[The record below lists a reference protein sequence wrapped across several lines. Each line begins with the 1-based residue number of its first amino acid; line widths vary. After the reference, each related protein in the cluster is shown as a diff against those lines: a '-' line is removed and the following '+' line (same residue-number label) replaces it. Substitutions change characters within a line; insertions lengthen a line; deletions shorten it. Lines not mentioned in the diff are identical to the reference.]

1 MHLLV
6 LSAFRP
12 VVEDRVP
19 SSLLSQCTFWC
30 SVLSD
35 ATNKLREAI
44 STKSQCTFWCS
55 VLSDRGRLARQHVPY
70 PVSMHLLVLSA
81 FRLSARH
88 SKTLLSSRLNAPS
101 GAQCFPTL
109 CLRRCGSFSLP
120 VSMHLLVLSAFRLLQ
135 RQDGSV
141 AYIQVSMHLLV
152 LSAFRRGEACYQRSA
167 DHVSMHLLVLSAF
180 RRNGRGR
187 SADARCSSLNAPSG
201 AQCFPTIE
209 SNIPDVNFIQG
220 SQCTFW
226 CSVLS
231 DGHGGGAS
239 GHQKGRLNAPSGA
252 QCFPTLSRAS
262 PCGVMQSQC
271 TFWCSVLS
279 DCTWHYM
286 NPTYLDVSMHL
297 LVLSAFRR
305 AGKGD
310 GEPLRSGTSQCTFWC
325 SVLSDRYPSA
335 RWNIRCSMSQCTFWC
350 SVLSDLKKRIAT
362 SLCELVSMHLLVLS
376 AFRPSQRQDH
386 RALYAS
392 VSMHLLVLSAFRQ
405 YERGEGGQVML
416 VSMHLLVLSA
426 FRLRPQKT
434 APQRRLP
441 ERNRR
446 RPGKH
451 HIESARTCPIKP
463 HNREKPPQ
471 NDPAPPTAPTHQYAT
486 DFQRTQAKKP
496 TPHDYVTVNTTT
508 KATVDCPCGDTA
520 DRFPPTALLGPTAVS
535 R

>member
-6 LSAFRP
+6 LSAFRLGAS
-12 VVEDRVP
+12 VWWRDIRV
-19 SSLLSQCTFWC
+19 SQCTFWC

-35 ATNKLREAI
+35 SNPEAKGTLRVI
-44 STKSQCTFWCS
+44 
-55 VLSDRGRLARQHVPY
+55 G
-70 PVSMHLLVLSA
+70 
-81 FRLSARH
+81 
-88 SKTLLSSRLNAPS
+88 LNAPS

-120 VSMHLLVLSAFRLLQ
+120 VSMHLLVLSAFRRGFSL
-135 RQDGSV
+135 R
-141 AYIQVSMHLLV
+141 IVSPAN
-152 LSAFRRGEACYQRSA
+152 S
-167 DHVSMHLLVLSAF
+167 
-180 RRNGRGR
+180 
-187 SADARCSSLNAPSG
+187 
-201 AQCFPTIE
+201 
-209 SNIPDVNFIQG
+209 
-220 SQCTFW
+220 
-226 CSVLS
+226 
-231 DGHGGGAS
+231 
-239 GHQKGRLNAPSGA
+239 
-252 QCFPTLSRAS
+252 
-262 PCGVMQSQC
+262 
-271 TFWCSVLS
+271 
-279 DCTWHYM
+279 
-286 NPTYLDVSMHL
+286 
-297 LVLSAFRR
+297 
-305 AGKGD
+305 
-310 GEPLRSGTSQCTFWC
+310 
-325 SVLSDRYPSA
+325 
-335 RWNIRCSMSQCTFWC
+335 
-350 SVLSDLKKRIAT
+350 
-362 SLCELVSMHLLVLS
+362 
-376 AFRPSQRQDH
+376 
-386 RALYAS
+386 
-392 VSMHLLVLSAFRQ
+392 
-405 YERGEGGQVML
+405 

>member
-180 RRNGRGR
+180 RLERL
-187 SADARCSSLNAPSG
+187 SAAISAFKP
-201 AQCFPTIE
+201 
-209 SNIPDVNFIQG
+209 

-231 DGHGGGAS
+231 DAG
-239 GHQKGRLNAPSGA
+239 
-252 QCFPTLSRAS
+252 SR
-262 PCGVMQSQC
+262 
-271 TFWCSVLS
+271 
-279 DCTWHYM
+279 
-286 NPTYLDVSMHL
+286 
-297 LVLSAFRR
+297 
-305 AGKGD
+305 
-310 GEPLRSGTSQCTFWC
+310 
-325 SVLSDRYPSA
+325 
-335 RWNIRCSMSQCTFWC
+335 
-350 SVLSDLKKRIAT
+350 
-362 SLCELVSMHLLVLS
+362 
-376 AFRPSQRQDH
+376 
-386 RALYAS
+386 
-392 VSMHLLVLSAFRQ
+392 
-405 YERGEGGQVML
+405 
-416 VSMHLLVLSA
+416 
-426 FRLRPQKT
+426 
-434 APQRRLP
+434 
-441 ERNRR
+441 
-446 RPGKH
+446 
-451 HIESARTCPIKP
+451 
-463 HNREKPPQ
+463 
-471 NDPAPPTAPTHQYAT
+471 
-486 DFQRTQAKKP
+486 
-496 TPHDYVTVNTTT
+496 
-508 KATVDCPCGDTA
+508 
-520 DRFPPTALLGPTAVS
+520 
-535 R
+535 

>member
-1 MHLLV
+1 MLSDAGVTRQTIYRWIGSQCTFWCSVLSDPEDGDFLDDSYQTKSQCTFWCSVLSDSAHPCGGVIFACLNAPSGAQCFPTRILRRRGLCGLSVSMHLLV

-19 SSLLSQCTFWC
+19 SSLL
-30 SVLSD
+30 
-35 ATNKLREAI
+35 
-44 STKSQCTFWCS
+44 SQCTFWCS

-180 RRNGRGR
+180 R
-187 SADARCSSLNAPSG
+187 
-201 AQCFPTIE
+201 
-209 SNIPDVNFIQG
+209 
-220 SQCTFW
+220 
-226 CSVLS
+226 
-231 DGHGGGAS
+231 
-239 GHQKGRLNAPSGA
+239 
-252 QCFPTLSRAS
+252 
-262 PCGVMQSQC
+262 
-271 TFWCSVLS
+271 
-279 DCTWHYM
+279 
-286 NPTYLDVSMHL
+286 
-297 LVLSAFRR
+297 
-305 AGKGD
+305 
-310 GEPLRSGTSQCTFWC
+310 
-325 SVLSDRYPSA
+325 
-335 RWNIRCSMSQCTFWC
+335 
-350 SVLSDLKKRIAT
+350 
-362 SLCELVSMHLLVLS
+362 
-376 AFRPSQRQDH
+376 
-386 RALYAS
+386 
-392 VSMHLLVLSAFRQ
+392 
-405 YERGEGGQVML
+405 
-416 VSMHLLVLSA
+416 
-426 FRLRPQKT
+426 LRPQKT